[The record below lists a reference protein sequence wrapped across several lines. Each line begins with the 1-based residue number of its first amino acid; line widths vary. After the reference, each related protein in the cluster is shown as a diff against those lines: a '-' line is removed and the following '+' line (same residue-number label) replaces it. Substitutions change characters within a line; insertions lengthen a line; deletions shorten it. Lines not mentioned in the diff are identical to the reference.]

1 MTKFELFFSDAEMER
16 MIRAKG
22 IAEVDYKDYLSW
34 SNFLKACVNM
44 RCMSIIA
51 DNERGM

>member
-1 MTKFELFFSDAEMER
+1 MTKFELFFSDDEMER

-22 IAEVDYKDYLSW
+22 IVEAEQKDYLSW
-34 SNFLKACVNM
+34 SNFLKACVNI

-51 DNERGM
+51 DNERGR